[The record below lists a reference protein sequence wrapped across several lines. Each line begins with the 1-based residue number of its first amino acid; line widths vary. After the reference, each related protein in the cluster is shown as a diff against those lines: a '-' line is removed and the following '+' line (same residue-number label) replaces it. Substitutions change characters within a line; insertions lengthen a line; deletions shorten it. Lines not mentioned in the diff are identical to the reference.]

1 MDQVGNDF
9 KEQDYIGKEF
19 IAEKFVDE
27 KRILSCDRSYD
38 RYLGESGVI
47 QGFHESH
54 YPKYVRVK
62 FALGEIHFP
71 LEAIQDQFKA
81 NLEKETPEY
90 LQKLYID
97 VFKITRK
104 ICIKKKR

>member
-19 IAEKFVDE
+19 IGQKFVDS
-27 KRILSCDRSYD
+27 KRILSYDNSYIN
-38 RYLGESGVI
+38 YIGEVGI
-47 QGFHESH
+47 IEGFHTSH
-54 YPKYVRVK
+54 YPSYVRVK
-62 FALGEIHFP
+62 FKQGVIHFP